1 MLLGENQMFVPTANE
16 EEFQTDTFH
25 ILSNLEQ
32 ESKQLQEEKANLI
45 NIEAKLQAKIS
56 EEIETIEQKNIGLRK
71 EVDDLK
77 RRCEELTQVLN
88 KQATE
93 R

>member
-1 MLLGENQMFVPTANE
+1 MFVPTADA

-32 ESKQLQEEKANLI
+32 ESKQLQEEKANLL
-45 NIEAKLQAKIS
+45 NIEAKLQAKIN
-56 EEIETIEQKNIGLRK
+56 EEIEIVEQKNTGLRK
-71 EVDDLK
+71 EVEDLK

-88 KQATE
+88 KQSTE